1 MKKILLN
8 HFFFNFI
15 KKKIDLKKN
24 YIKIMNR
31 NFFITLK
38 MVGLKV
44 AVYNGYCYIP
54 LRITSNMVGRMLG
67 VFAFSKRIYLK
78 KIDKYKKRKKVK

>member
-1 MKKILLN
+1 
-8 HFFFNFI
+8 
-15 KKKIDLKKN
+15 
-24 YIKIMNR
+24 
-31 NFFITLK
+31 